1 MNYVL
6 GALAVYKI
14 VHVIDLL
21 TPKEAMPWVK
31 VVFSLLLS
39 FVMAFALRLEN
50 VFVAGCA
57 VATLSGTVHAVLR
70 LIVLLGDMTQR
81 RTTR

>member
-1 MNYVL
+1 MIYIL

-31 VVFSLLLS
+31 VVFSLLVS
-39 FVMAFALRLEN
+39 FIIAFVLQVDN

-57 VATLSGTVHAVLR
+57 IATIAGTVHTLLR
-70 LIVLLGDMTQR
+70 LLVLLGDMAQR
-81 RTTR
+81 KTMR

>member
-1 MNYVL
+1 MDYIL

-14 VHVIDLL
+14 VHVLDLL

-31 VVFSLLLS
+31 VVFSLLVS
-39 FVMAFALRLEN
+39 FVMAFVLQLDN

-57 VATLSGTVHAVLR
+57 IATLSGTVHTVLR
-70 LIVLLGDMTQR
+70 LFVLVGDMAQR
-81 RTTR
+81 KTMR